1 MKNKGMLRMLG
12 ALSVVLVLALA
23 LPLMSGCAS
32 KPTEGEVYRIGIA
45 QIATHP
51 ALDAA
56 REGFIEAMA
65 DEGFVEGVNVEYDV
79 GNANG
84 DMSVAATIAQKFA
97 SEKVDLILAIATPMA
112 MACAATTNDIPI
124 VFNCV
129 TDPVASELVDSWEK
143 PGGNVSGVSDWADVA
158 TQIKLILEICP
169 DVKKLGTVYNAG
181 EPNSLVQIEEL
192 EKCAPGLGIEEI
204 VPRSVSTSADV
215 MTAAY
220 TLEGVD
226 AVWIPTDNTVASA
239 YEAIVKVCEEK
250 RIPLFGADVAIV
262 EIGAIGTPGISYRRH
277 GEQSG
282 KFAARVL
289 RGESPANMP
298 VEKCEMT
305 DLCINLAAAER
316 MGITVPQSV
325 LDRATQIIE

>member
-1 MKNKGMLRMLG
+1 MKKKGLIGVCL
-12 ALSVVLVLALA
+12 VLVLALA
-23 LPLMSGCAS
+23 LPLASGCAS
-32 KPTEGEVYRIGIA
+32 QPTESKVYKIGIA

-56 REGFIEAMA
+56 REGFIQAMA

-112 MACAATTNDIPI
+112 QACAAATKDIPI

-129 TDPVASELVDSWEK
+129 TDPVAGGVVDSWEK
-143 PGGNVSGVSDWADVA
+143 PGGNVGGVSEWADVE
-158 TQIKLILEICP
+158 TQIELILEICP

-181 EPNSLVQIEEL
+181 EPNSLVQIKEL
-192 EKCAPGLGIEEI
+192 KKCAPGLGIGDILECN
-204 VPRSVSTSADV
+204 VSTSADV

-220 TLEGVD
+220 ALEGVD
-226 AVWIPTDNTVASA
+226 AIWIPTDNTVASA
-239 YEAIVKVCEEK
+239 YDAVVKVCEEK

-262 EIGAIGTPGISYRRH
+262 EKGAIGTPGISYRYH

-289 RGESPANMP
+289 RGENPANMP

-305 DLCINLAAAER
+305 DLYINPAAAER
-316 MGITVPQSV
+316 LGITIPQSV
-325 LDRATQIIE
+325 IDRATQIIE